1 MLISQDVK
9 LDFDDVLIVPQRT
22 TLESRKDVV
31 LERNFKFYHSPR
43 VWTGIPIVCS
53 NMVPLTSKKMAV
65 KLAQL
70 KIITALHKYYNSDEL
85 VDIINS
91 AGIDYAWIS
100 IGKSYEDIKKLKLVA
115 DKIGHNPNIVID
127 VPNGYMESFVRFC
140 KDVRGTFPDSIIV
153 AGNVTT
159 PEICEELIIHGGI
172 DICKIQI
179 GPGQFCETRI
189 VTGVGYGTFSCINE
203 CGHAAHGLK
212 TETGRLGLIMS
223 DGGCRTSGD
232 VCKGMCGGADFIM
245 LGSMFA
251 GTEEC
256 EGEWEYEYKC
266 FITDQNLEYN
276 TSTPIENIDQTW
288 WQPNDPGYST
298 EHKKKYLTFYGMSS
312 HHAQKKHGEGKKY
325 YRASEGKVEK
335 VKYKGPVEDVV
346 QEILGGLRS
355 CGTYIGAKYL
365 KDFNKCAK
373 FIKINRK

>member
-1 MLISQDVK
+1 MLINNEIK

-22 TLESRKDVV
+22 TLESRKEVI

-53 NMVPLTSKKMAV
+53 NMVPLTSKSMAV
-65 KLAQL
+65 RLSKF
-70 KIITALHKYYNSDEL
+70 KMITALHKYYNSDEL
-85 VDIINS
+85 LDIINE
-91 AGIDYAWIS
+91 AGIDYAWVS
-100 IGKSYEDIKKLKLVA
+100 IGKSYNDVEKLKDLTE
-115 DKIGHNPNIVID
+115 KLGNSPNVVID
-127 VPNGYMESFVRFC
+127 VPNGYMESFVKFC
-140 KDVRGTFPDSIIV
+140 KDVRHIFPDSIIC

-159 PEICEELIIHGGI
+159 PEICEELIIHGGV

-189 VTGVGYGTFSCINE
+189 VTGVGYGTFSCVNE

-212 TETGRLGLIMS
+212 TDTGRLGLIMS

-232 VCKGMCGGADFIM
+232 ICKAMCGGSDFLM
-245 LGSMFA
+245 LGTMFA

-256 EGEWEYEYKC
+256 DGEWEYEYQAYLNNDVDKYKE
-266 FITDQNLEYN
+266 IN
-276 TSTPIENIDQTW
+276 W
-288 WQPNDPGYST
+288 WQPNNPGYET
-298 EHKKKYLTFYGMSS
+298 NKRKKTLIFYGMSS
-312 HHAQKKHGEGKKY
+312 HHAQQKHGNGKKD
-325 YRASEGKVEK
+325 YRASEGKVKK
-335 VKYKGPVEDVV
+335 VDYKGPVENIV

-373 FIKINRK
+373 FVRINRK